1 MISHDMAE
9 QRIPSGALESNTL
22 LAGDPDAPA
31 LVLLHGSGPGAHA
44 ASNWAPIIPQLAKH
58 FRVIAPDLVGFG
70 KTELPAS
77 YPEHIMSW
85 NGMRLE
91 QVQGLLD
98 TLDVSK
104 AHILGN
110 SMGGAVTLHL
120 LAEAPDRFDRAALMG
135 SIGAPITKAPQEL
148 IRLVNF
154 YADPRLVTYRQL
166 MHSFVYDPATFPGM
180 DEIVQTRFAVAT
192 DPEVQEVQEV
202 MFRSMRNGM
211 ESIVLPP
218 SVLGALPHE
227 VLIFHGR
234 QDRVVPLETSLYLL
248 QHLKRAEL
256 HVLDRCGHWA
266 QLERWDA
273 MQALLLRHLGI
284 DD

>member
-1 MISHDMAE
+1 MSSHEMVED
-9 QRIPSGALESNTL
+9 RIPSGALESNVL
-22 LAGDPDAPA
+22 LAGDPAAPA

-44 ASNWAPIIPQLAKH
+44 ASNWAPIIPELAEH

-70 KTELPAS
+70 KTELPDS
-77 YPEHIMSW
+77 RPEHIMSW
-85 NGMRLE
+85 TGMRLE

-98 TLDVSK
+98 TLDVRK

-120 LAEAPDRFDRAALMG
+120 LAEAPDRFDKAALMG

-154 YADPRLVTYRQL
+154 YADPRLATYRQL
-166 MHSFVYDPATFPGM
+166 MHSFVFDAETFPGM
-180 DEIVQTRFAVAT
+180 EEIVRTRYAVAT
-192 DPEVQEVQEV
+192 DPQVQEVQEV

-211 ESIVLPP
+211 ETIALPP
-218 SVLGALPHE
+218 SVLSKLPHE

-248 QHLKRAEL
+248 QHLNRAEL
-256 HVLDRCGHWA
+256 HVLDKCGHWA
-266 QLERWDA
+266 QLERWDI
-273 MQALLLRHLGI
+273 MQPLLFNHLGI
-284 DD
+284 KN